1 MRGSAKEFR
10 QIERQAGTFAET
22 LTDTLSPSHRCSY
35 RRGIPSPSLPD
46 LIRQPALQQLGVGCR
61 VEPGNDGES
70 ATVRGRND
78 GKATRKNDRS
88 NWRTGGQPRH
98 GGRRPTIHGFA
109 VSSTASRGWRV
120 YTRHDAEGAMRNT
133 KRFVYCCASAK
144 RNDEKQTAHPSMFRP
159 TFHPTA

>member
-70 ATVRGRND
+70 ATVMGRDRSMVRAVITTRGRYDLGWMNSI
-78 GKATRKNDRS
+78 GSMTR
-88 NWRTGGQPRH
+88 
-98 GGRRPTIHGFA
+98 
-109 VSSTASRGWRV
+109 
-120 YTRHDAEGAMRNT
+120 
-133 KRFVYCCASAK
+133 
-144 RNDEKQTAHPSMFRP
+144 
-159 TFHPTA
+159 

>member
-61 VEPGNDGES
+61 VEPGNDDEETLSGDWHNPLLHPHHGAERL
-70 ATVRGRND
+70 ADRTVED
-78 GKATRKNDRS
+78 EV
-88 NWRTGGQPRH
+88 RH
-98 GGRRPTIHGFA
+98 
-109 VSSTASRGWRV
+109 
-120 YTRHDAEGAMRNT
+120 
-133 KRFVYCCASAK
+133 
-144 RNDEKQTAHPSMFRP
+144 
-159 TFHPTA
+159 